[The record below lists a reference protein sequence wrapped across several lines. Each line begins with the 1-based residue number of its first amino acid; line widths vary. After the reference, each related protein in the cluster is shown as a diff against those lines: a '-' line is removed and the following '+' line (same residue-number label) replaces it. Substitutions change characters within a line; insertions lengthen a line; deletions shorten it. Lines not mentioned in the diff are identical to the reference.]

1 MHMADEKIAQIGQA
15 LKAEIETLEKPYQKI
30 NSYLSGTELENYEII
45 AALHA
50 FRDSLN
56 RVSAHILA
64 LYQLKGQ
71 KTKIT
76 WEPLLENINSA
87 LLNMQG
93 SRNPKPRTAIPLAL
107 NMSEP
112 KVAEVMAYL
121 AKLKQS
127 L

>member
-1 MHMADEKIAQIGQA
+1 MPDEKIAQIGTA
-15 LKAEIETLEKPYQKI
+15 LKGEIEALERNYQKI
-30 NSYLSGTELENYEII
+30 NSYLSGTEIENYEII
-45 AALHA
+45 GTLQA
-50 FRDSLN
+50 FKESLN
-56 RVSAHILA
+56 RISAHILA

-76 WEPLLENINSA
+76 WEPLLENVNSA

-121 AKLKQS
+121 GKLKQS

>member
-1 MHMADEKIAQIGQA
+1 MPDEKIAQIGTA
-15 LKAEIETLEKPYQKI
+15 LKAEIEALEIHYQTI
-30 NSYLSGTELENYEII
+30 NSYLTGTECADYQII
-45 AALHA
+45 GTLRT
-50 FRDSLN
+50 FKESLN
-56 RVSAHILA
+56 RISAHILA

-76 WEPLLENINSA
+76 WDPLLENINSA
-87 LLNMQG
+87 LQNMQN
-93 SRNPKPRTAIPLAL
+93 SRNPKPRTAIPLAF

-112 KVAEVMAYL
+112 KAAEVMSYL

>member
-1 MHMADEKIAQIGQA
+1 MADEKIAQIGIA
-15 LKAEIETLEKPYQKI
+15 LKGEIEALERNYQKI

-45 AALHA
+45 GTLQA
-50 FRDSLN
+50 FKESLN
-56 RVSAHILA
+56 RISAHILA

-76 WEPLLENINSA
+76 WDPLLENINSA

-107 NMSEP
+107 TMSEP

-121 AKLKQS
+121 SKLKKS